1 MSTSVIVGASRG
13 IGLALSKALLQRGG
27 SVIAC
32 CRKPEQS
39 DGLRALQD
47 NFPHKIRTE
56 QIDVTDQASTTA
68 LGERVAASGA
78 KIDLVF
84 NVAGVLHDAAQK
96 KGPEPTR

>member
-56 QIDVTDQASTTA
+56 SIDVTDQTSTTA
-68 LGERVAASGA
+68 PLASDGA
-78 KIDLVF
+78 SACVH
-84 NVAGVLHDAAQK
+84 NT
-96 KGPEPTR
+96 GPTAFTA